1 MASPTDTDRAVSGA
15 TIAQTPININ
25 LPASPGLQNGD
36 LAIVVLRIPANITT
50 TWPSGWTNFL
60 NDGTNTWHDIDLDA
74 ADDRISVV
82 ARDCDGSEGT
92 GQISITPSAS
102 CKYAAIVYRI
112 AGALPF
118 SSQSPD
124 ILSAIGNSANPDC
137 PSETVTGGPKDIL
150 SLALDTHSGEQTTT
164 VTYPTN
170 YTNTGQVTT
179 GSGGAVATNCQ
190 INFCSRQ
197 LTAASSEDPS
207 AFTISGAQPWTALTI
222 LIQEAAAAAPGS
234 PIGAHTRRRIQSEAS
249 QVW

>member
-1 MASPTDTDRAVSGA
+1 MASPTDTDRATSGA
-15 TIAQTPININ
+15 SIAQTPVNIN
-25 LPASPGLQNGD
+25 LPATPGLQAGD
-36 LAIVVLRIPANITT
+36 LAIVCLRIPANITT

-74 ADDRISVV
+74 GDDRISVV

-92 GQISITPSAS
+92 GQLSVTPSAS

-112 AGALPF
+112 AGARSF
-118 SSQSPD
+118 ASQSPD

-137 PSETVTGGPKDIL
+137 PSESVTGGPKDIL
-150 SLALDTHSGEQTTT
+150 SLALDTHVGEQTTT
-164 VTYPTN
+164 VTYPTS

-207 AFTISGAQPWTALTI
+207 AFTISGANPWTALTI
-222 LIQEAAAAAPGS
+222 LIQEPAAAAA
-234 PIGAHTRRRIQSEAS
+234 AS
-249 QVW
+249 LVVPTGIPRALLVR